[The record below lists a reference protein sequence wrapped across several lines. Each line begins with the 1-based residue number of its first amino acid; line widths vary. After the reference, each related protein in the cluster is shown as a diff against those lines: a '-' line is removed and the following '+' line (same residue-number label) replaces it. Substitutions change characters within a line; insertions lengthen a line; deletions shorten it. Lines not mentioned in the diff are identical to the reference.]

1 MNRKAVKV
9 AVIGAVLL
17 FVVAFFASPLLAVR
31 GLIDAAERGDEAKLE
46 RLVDF
51 PAFRQSLK
59 EELNARLVAEMRA
72 DLGGRASGLSGLGLL
87 LAPALIGGAV
97 DAFVTPPAVA
107 AMVRTAEVPNARDVV
122 RDRAPTAPEEA
133 KGKVRR
139 GYRYSDMN
147 TFVVRLTRDDEPGE
161 YLDLQLQRRG
171 LFSWKLAGLDLS
183 DPA

>member
-59 EELNARLVAEMRA
+59 E